1 MDNIHR
7 YVHNLFHIFGQAV
20 TMCAV
25 Q

>member
-7 YVHNLFHIFGQAV
+7 YVNNLFHIFGQAV
-20 TMCAV
+20 TKCAL